1 MNSALVTTFRYD
13 GHEPQQA
20 SKQKSSTRI
29 VENYQQERERWNCS
43 IIPMLRG
50 IHQQSSSMSRPCCC
64 PLAMLKSTRCN
75 NRPETT
81 DEVVEFG
88 TLGV

>member
-1 MNSALVTTFRYD
+1 
-13 GHEPQQA
+13 
-20 SKQKSSTRI
+20 
-29 VENYQQERERWNCS
+29 
-43 IIPMLRG
+43 
-50 IHQQSSSMSRPCCC
+50 MSRPCCC